1 MSRASRPPRVVAILP
16 AYNLERSI
24 AAIVERTKP
33 FVERVVV
40 VANRLVNI
48 VTRA

>member
-1 MSRASRPPRVVAILP
+1 VDAPEERVRRLALEDDRVRPWVRERA
-16 AYNLERSI
+16 
-24 AAIVERTKP
+24 
-33 FVERVVV
+33 VERVVV